1 MRASVEI
8 WQRAGWA
15 LLAVFV
21 VVVAAEHLL
30 VPQLAPA
37 SHMVSEYANAR
48 AGAVMVIGF
57 FCWAASLGI
66 TALVA
71 QRYLSVAHRGG
82 AGRLVVW
89 LLALAAT
96 GICVTAC
103 FSTQTSAGVLPPGTE
118 WTTSGRLHDAGSGVA
133 TLALFGAAIASTG
146 AFDDPPA
153 FRRWVLIALAI
164 AVGLDLVLLALGPEV
179 GGLRQ
184 RVLIAIACT
193 WQAAV
198 LARCGKSLGRL
209 GAVADGATTDTGRG

>member
-1 MRASVEI
+1 MPAGPL

-21 VVVAAEHLL
+21 VVVAAEHAL

-57 FCWAASLGI
+57 LCWAASLGI

-71 QRYLSVAHRGG
+71 QRYLRIAHRGG
-82 AGRLVVW
+82 ADRLVVW
-89 LLALAAT
+89 LLAVASA
-96 GICVTAC
+96 GIFVTAC
-103 FSTQTSAGVLPPGTE
+103 FSTQTSAGVLPPGIE
-118 WTTSGRLHDAGSGVA
+118 WTASGRLHDAGSGVA
-133 TLALFGAAIASTG
+133 TLALFGAALVSTR
-146 AFDDPPA
+146 AIDDPPA
-153 FRRWVLIALAI
+153 FRRWVLIALVI
-164 AVGLDLVLLALGPEV
+164 AVGLDLVLLALGSEV

-184 RVLIAIACT
+184 RALIAIACT

-198 LARCGKSLGRL
+198 LALCGKRLGRL
-209 GAVADGATTDTGRG
+209 GDVADGATTDTGRG